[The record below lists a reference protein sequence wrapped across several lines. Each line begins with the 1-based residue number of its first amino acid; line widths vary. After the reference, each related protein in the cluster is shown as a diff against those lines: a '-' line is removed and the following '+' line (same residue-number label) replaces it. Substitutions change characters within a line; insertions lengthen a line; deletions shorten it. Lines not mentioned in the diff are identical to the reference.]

1 MKALL
6 KKDVYLLWRSAPIA
20 IFGILFISL
29 FCALGRQSN
38 LALLCELGFL
48 TAGMV
53 EVILLVEEAN
63 CWHIMQDTMPMSRA
77 KIVCE
82 KYLFFGLAGL
92 LVTAGQAL
100 LNTGYSLIVQRHV
113 EAGNILFLPMI
124 IFSAAML
131 WGSVVLPFFFRFG
144 SILGRSVYQVALVI
158 GVISAMVLSKSVKI
172 PDHIPVHP
180 VVLMSGLLGAG
191 VLFWGLS
198 CLLSIRFYRR
208 RDLQ

>member
-38 LALLCELGFL
+38 LALLCELGVL
-48 TAGMV
+48 TSGMA

-63 CWHIMQDTMPMSRA
+63 RWHVMQDTMPMSRA

-92 LVTAGQAL
+92 FVSAMQAL

-124 IFSAAML
+124 IFAAAML
-131 WGSVVLPFFFRFG
+131 WGSVILPFFFRFG
-144 SILGRSVYQVALVI
+144 SILGRSVYQVAMVI
-158 GVISAMVLSKSVKI
+158 GVISAMILSKSVKI
-172 PDHIPVHP
+172 PDHIPIHP
-180 VVLMSGLLGAG
+180 LVLMSGLLGVG
-191 VLFWGLS
+191 VLFCTLS

-208 RDLQ
+208 RDLR

>member
-38 LALLCELGFL
+38 LALLCEIGVL
-48 TAGMV
+48 TSGMA

-63 CWHIMQDTMPMSRA
+63 RWHIMQDTMPMSRA

-92 LVTAGQAL
+92 FVSAIQAL

-113 EAGNILFLPMI
+113 EAGNVLFLPMI
-124 IFSAAML
+124 VFATAML
-131 WGSVVLPFFFRFG
+131 WGSILMPFFFRFG

-158 GVISAMVLSKSVKI
+158 GMISAMILSRSVKI

-180 VVLMSGLLGAG
+180 VVLMSGLLGVG
-191 VLFWGLS
+191 VLFCTLS

-208 RDLQ
+208 RDLR

>member
-48 TAGMV
+48 TAGMA
-53 EVILLVEEAN
+53 EVVLLVEEAN
-63 CWHIMQDTMPMSRA
+63 RWHVLQDTMPMSRA

-82 KYLFFGLAGL
+82 KYLFLGLAGL
-92 LVTAGQAL
+92 FVSAMQAL

-124 IFSAAML
+124 IFATAML
-131 WGSVVLPFFFRFG
+131 WGSVLMPFFFRFG
-144 SILGRSVYQVALVI
+144 SVLGRSVYQVAMVI
-158 GVISAMVLSKSVKI
+158 GVISAMILSKSVKI

-180 VVLMSGLLGAG
+180 LVLMSGLLGVG
-191 VLFWGLS
+191 VLFCTLS

>member
-20 IFGILFISL
+20 LFGILFFSV

-38 LALLCELGFL
+38 LALLCELGVL
-48 TAGMV
+48 TSGMA

-63 CWHIMQDTMPMSRA
+63 RWHIMQDTMPMSRA

-92 LVTAGQAL
+92 VVTVVQAL

-124 IFSAAML
+124 IFAAAML
-131 WGSVVLPFFFRFG
+131 WGSVILPFFFRFG

-158 GVISAMVLSKSVKI
+158 GVISAMILSRSVKI
-172 PDHIPVHP
+172 PDHIPIHP
-180 VVLMSGLLGAG
+180 LVLMSGLLGVG
-191 VLFWGLS
+191 VLFCTLS

-208 RDLQ
+208 RDLR